1 METGADSQ
9 GFLHQAPFA
18 SSSSLRHFHDRPTDL
33 GEPVL
38 WGAFHN
44 SLLLDARMHIIKSCF
59 LLHNCGDKLQQLRQQ
74 ASSVKICGVSAA
86 PSVPPGCS
94 RACVRACF
102 SQMSTVSRILP
113 SVKLKLLLPCI
124 ASRSKSACLSSSSRI
139 SAKHLSCLS
148 ISSLLKTRKDPSCRA

>member
-94 RACVRACF
+94 RACVRACLLF
-102 SQMSTVSRILP
+102 SNVDCVKNP
-113 SVKLKLLLPCI
+113 SKCEAEI
-124 ASRSKSACLSSSSRI
+124 ASALHRQPLKVSLSVFIISNFCETFVMFVDFFSVEDEERSVL
-139 SAKHLSCLS
+139 
-148 ISSLLKTRKDPSCRA
+148 